1 MKAEEKIWS
10 ALEEVIDPEI
20 GVNIVD
26 LGLVYEVSVEDN
38 GKVSIEMTLTI
49 PQCPLADEIVDNVKR
64 TVSQIPEVKQV
75 DVRLVWEPKWTPA
88 KMNDQAREEIRA
100 RQTLVQ

>member
-1 MKAEEKIWS
+1 MSLEDRVVT

-26 LGLVYEVSVEDN
+26 LGLVYDVSVSEA
-38 GKVSIEMTLTI
+38 GKASIKMTLTI
-49 PQCPLADEIVDNVKR
+49 PECPLADTIVSDVEKAAGQVPGVN
-64 TVSQIPEVKQV
+64 EV
-75 DVRLVWEPKWTPA
+75 DVKLVWEPKWTPA

-100 RQTLVQ
+100 RQTLS